1 MILYYSFWWK
11 HKCSIAW
18 LLRYTQYL
26 QIKVLLRKN
35 VLTASGSSVK
45 SSEMQ
50 LMDCHHFTVAE
61 LQVAEREIFKL
72 LQQVAFPEVIDVLS
86 ETE

>member
-1 MILYYSFWWK
+1 M
-11 HKCSIAW
+11 
-18 LLRYTQYL
+18 LRYKQYL
-26 QIKVLLRKN
+26 QIKVLSRKN
-35 VLTASGSSVK
+35 VLIASGSSVK

-50 LMDCHHFTVAE
+50 LMDCDHFTVAE
-61 LQVAEREIFKL
+61 IQVAEREILKL